1 MVAMPA
7 SHLSDTSPEITRLQ
21 LALMRDAPAWRKL
34 ELAGQM
40 FESMKLLALV
50 GLRQRHP
57 QADEQEL
64 RRRLADLLLGAQLAG
79 RAYGPL
85 IITRDEHAA

>member
-1 MVAMPA
+1 MIVIPT
-7 SHLSDTSPEITRLQ
+7 SHLSDTSPEIGRLQ
-21 LALMRDAPAWRKL
+21 LALMHSAPAWRKL

-57 QADEQEL
+57 LANEQEL
-64 RRRLADLLLGAQLAG
+64 RRRLTDLLLGPQLAS

-85 IITRDEHAA
+85 IITRDDLAA